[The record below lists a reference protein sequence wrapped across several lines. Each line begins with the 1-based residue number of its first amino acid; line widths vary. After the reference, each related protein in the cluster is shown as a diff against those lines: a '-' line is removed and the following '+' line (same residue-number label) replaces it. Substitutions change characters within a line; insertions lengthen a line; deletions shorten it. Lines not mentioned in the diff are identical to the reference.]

1 MSDNCVCPGHRRSA
15 GRLISDNVVLS
26 QQSTGCRSKAGTALV
41 VWKGFASAQLSGR
54 LVHLSLSGG
63 ETLVHPVR
71 DCLKYTLP
79 AFLVPFAFVLT
90 DSGQALLGLRSFGDM
105 AWTTMVAG
113 LAVGALAVVTGGW
126 LFAVPNG
133 PSGSIS
139 LLLADDQRNHPIR
152 RIPIPPV
159 RRIYPDQLG
168 PVALSLIIGGVTCD

>member
-1 MSDNCVCPGHRRSA
+1 M
-15 GRLISDNVVLS
+15 VLS

-71 DCLKYTLP
+71 DYLKYTLP

-113 LAVGALAVVTGGW
+113 LAVDALAVVTGGW
-126 LFAVPNG
+126 LFRRAGWPERINLIAARRRPTESPD
-133 PSGSIS
+133 PSHPDTPGTADIS
-139 LLLADDQRNHPIR
+139 
-152 RIPIPPV
+152 
-159 RRIYPDQLG
+159 
-168 PVALSLIIGGVTCD
+168 